1 MLRLPDRLSFPTRA
15 AAVAAA
21 CVVGALIGFAD
32 RYVTRMQL
40 APLEI
45 LPLAIV
51 AWMLPLTISLP
62 FSLVMAYA
70 VAYEE
75 YNGGYH
81 VAGETLLEVT
91 LSISFAYLCC
101 VVLVSLL
108 RNATQRSVA
117 TSEAQYRAI
126 GDAIPYG
133 VWSASNVGEIQY
145 VTPSYL
151 DLIGNGAERDLAF
164 AALRNECA
172 RSPREPFEF
181 EHEHRGANG
190 TSHWIWTRGVPILG
204 GGQSIQGYVGINLDI
219 TERKHSEGSLL
230 ESEGRY
236 RYLAESI
243 PQIVWICDAQ
253 ARIEYFNE
261 RWYAFSGMR
270 RGQPIRG
277 AFGERLHRADTDKS
291 FIAWASQGRDAHE
304 TYESEVRLRASDG
317 SYRWFLSRALAQTDR
332 DGNVIRWFG
341 TSTDIDARKRAQDQL
356 AFLARAGESLT
367 ETLDVESTC
376 NVLARLAVPTLADWC
391 GVFLLEGDD
400 KIRTAALAHD
410 GDDAARERAWV
421 MERRYGRTL
430 QSTGII
436 AAAMRT
442 GEVQSAGL
450 DDPTYRGMIAQDETH
465 SRLLASLDFGAAIA
479 VPMRSGLRTL
489 GAILLIR
496 RESGRHFEPDDY
508 EIARELSRR
517 ATVSVENA
525 RAYDRERRVADAL
538 QAAFLP
544 STLPSIPGLTF
555 DAVYVPGADESA
567 IGGDWYDAFQ
577 LSDGR
582 IALSIGDVAGR
593 GLRAAVV
600 MGRVREAIR
609 AFALEGLE
617 PAAILS
623 ATQRVLRVS
632 DVATMV
638 TAFVAIADP
647 FGRTLTFSNAGHPP
661 AMLALS
667 DGSIETLALD
677 GIPLGI
683 FDDIEPAQKVVPL
696 PDDALLVLYT
706 DGLIEIDR
714 DVVAGMQF
722 LRDAI
727 ASAVEAG
734 ERTATAIYARVVEE
748 RPARDDVAIMTVATQ
763 RLKREPLT
771 LDLPAVPESARLVR
785 AALQRFAEAYAL
797 DDDQRFT
804 LEVAVGEAV
813 ANTIE
818 HAYGIGAGRF
828 AVAAREN
835 GSDLE
840 IEVQDQG
847 QWRAPREE
855 GRGRGM
861 PIMEALAH
869 SVRVDNSATGTTVH
883 MNFTGFVE
891 RRTVT

>member
-1 MLRLPDRLSFPTRA
+1 MLRLPDRLPPWARA
-15 AAVAAA
+15 AAVTAA
-21 CVVGALIGFAD
+21 VIVGGLIGVAD
-32 RYVTRMQL
+32 RFFVRMQL

-45 LPLAIV
+45 LPLAII
-51 AWMLPLTISLP
+51 AWLLPLTVSLP
-62 FSLVMAYA
+62 VAVLIAFA
-70 VAYEE
+70 VATEE

-81 VAGETLLEVT
+81 VGGETLLEVG
-91 LSISFAYLCC
+91 LSIGFAYVAC
-101 VVLVSLL
+101 VVLVTLL

-133 VWSASNVGEIQY
+133 VWSATPAGEMLY
-145 VTPSYL
+145 VSPSYL
-151 DLIGNGAERDLAF
+151 QLLGAGVESDAAF
-164 AALRNECA
+164 SAVRAQCA
-172 RSPREPFEF
+172 QVPLHSFEF
-181 EHEHRGANG
+181 EHEHRDGDG
-190 TSHWIWTRGVPILG
+190 KVRWVLTRGVPILDG
-204 GGQSIQGYVGINLDI
+204 DAVRRYVGINLDI
-219 TERKHSEGSLL
+219 TERKRSESSLL
-230 ESEGRY
+230 DSEGRY

-243 PQIVWICDAQ
+243 PQIVWICDAY

-261 RWYAFSGMR
+261 RWYAFSGMT

-277 AFGERLHRADTDKS
+277 AFGERLHRADADRS
-291 FIAWASQGRDAHE
+291 FLAWVSPGRGSEE
-304 TYESEVRLRASDG
+304 TYESEVRLRGSDG
-317 SYRWFLSRALAQTDR
+317 GYRWFLSRAIAQTDSA
-332 DGNVIRWFG
+332 GKVIRWFG

-376 NVLARLAVPTLADWC
+376 TVLARLAVPTLADWC

-400 KIRTAALAHD
+400 KIRTVALAHAEE
-410 GDDAARERAWV
+410 AARDRAWA

-430 QSTGII
+430 QSAGIV

-450 DDPTYRGMIAQDETH
+450 DDPAERRLIAQDETH

-479 VPMRSGLRTL
+479 IPMRSGLRTL

-496 RESGRHFEPDDY
+496 RESGRNFEPDDY

-544 STLPSIPGLTF
+544 SMLPSIPGLHF

-577 LSDGR
+577 LTDGR

-609 AFALEGLE
+609 AFALQGLE

-623 ATQRVLRVS
+623 AAQRVLRLS
-632 DVATMV
+632 EVATMV
-638 TAFVAIADP
+638 TALVAIADP
-647 FGRTLTFSNAGHPP
+647 LARTLTFANAGHPP
-661 AMLALS
+661 AMLALA
-667 DGSIETLALD
+667 DGTIETLALD

-683 FDDIEPAQKVVPL
+683 FDDIEPQQKTVAL

-714 DVVAGMQF
+714 DVVTGLQL

-727 ASAVEAG
+727 TRAINSG
-734 ERTATAIYARVVEE
+734 ERNATAIYRTLTHD
-748 RPARDDVAIMTVATQ
+748 RPSRDDVAMLTVATQ
-763 RLKREPLT
+763 RLKREPLG

-785 AALQRFAEAYAL
+785 AALQRFAEAHAL
-797 DDDQRFT
+797 DMDQSFT
-804 LEVAVGEAV
+804 LEVAVGEAI

-828 AVAAREN
+828 TVAAREI
-835 GSDLE
+835 DDDIE
-840 IEVQDQG
+840 VEVQDQG
-847 QWRAPREE
+847 QWRAAREE

-861 PIMEALAH
+861 PIMRALAH
-869 SVRVDNSATGTTVH
+869 TVRIDSTVGGTIVGMT
-883 MNFTGFVE
+883 FTGFMK
-891 RRTVT
+891 RRIDP